1 MFKKYADETMEFI
14 KKIEADGPRLPGTDE
29 EKAACVKI
37 QKEINDRVGLD
48 TKTEEFTFAPRASIG
63 GICYLGYA
71 GLLAIAIYYIGG
83 IYGTILAGFMFC
95 CIMLFVALQVI
106 RYTGTFD
113 LLFKHEKSSNI
124 ISEIAPAKGETKF
137 TVYLG
142 AHYDSSWCW
151 KLSLK
156 NPNTAI
162 PKTAY
167 GIVGAIAMIG
177 ISVLRLVNYFV
188 YIGGEADFIIDICTM
203 VLPILFVPGL
213 YFVSQYVS
221 GDKSIAS
228 PGAMDNLTGI
238 GSNMMIMK
246 YFKEHP
252 EDMPEGMR
260 LVNICFGAEEA
271 SLKGSLDYV
280 KRHKAELQDGHSYV
294 LNIDSIAD
302 PDYFEAIIGDLLQGT
317 KFDPTLIGYVHEA
330 YKELGIENAK
340 SIYNPVGGCD
350 STPFRNADVPTVTIA
365 AQNPTTTYYYHT
377 MHDKSE
383 RFSTDTLDKG
393 LNVIYKVIKKIGEKE
408 NAGK

>member
-1 MFKKYADETMEFI
+1 MFKKYADETMDFI
-14 KKIEADGPRLPGTDE
+14 KKIEADGPRLPGSDE
-29 EKAACVKI
+29 EKTACVKI
-37 QKEINDRVGLD
+37 QQEIKDRVGLD
-48 TKTEEFTFAPRASIG
+48 TKTEGFTFAPRASIG

-71 GLLAIAIYYIGG
+71 ALLATIVYYVGG
-83 IYGTILAGFMFC
+83 TYGNILAGFMYC
-95 CIMLFVALQVI
+95 CIIIFTMLQVV

-124 ISEIAPAKGETKF
+124 ISELKPANGETKF
-137 TVYLG
+137 TIYLG

-167 GIVGAIAMIG
+167 GLVGAILMIG
-177 ISVLRLVNYFV
+177 VSVLRAVNDFV
-188 YIGGEADFIIDICTM
+188 YFGNDADFIVNVCTM
-203 VLPILFVPGL
+203 VIPIAFIPGF
-213 YFVSQYVS
+213 YFITQYVS
-221 GDKSIAS
+221 GDKTIAS
-228 PGAMDNLTGI
+228 PGAMDNLTGL
-238 GSNMMIMK
+238 GVNMMIMK

-260 LVNICFGAEEA
+260 LVYLGFGAEEA

-280 KRHKAELQDGHSYV
+280 AKHKDELTDGHSYL
-294 LNIDSIAD
+294 LNVDSIAD
-302 PDYFEAIIGDLLQGT
+302 PDYFEAIVGDLLQGT
-317 KFDPTLIGYVHEA
+317 KFDPTLIKYVHDT
-330 YKELGIENAK
+330 YKEMGIDNAK

-350 STPFRNADVPTVTIA
+350 STPFRNAGVPTVTIA

-393 LNVIYKVIKKIGEKE
+393 LNVIYKVIKKIADAESK
-408 NAGK
+408 K

>member
-188 YIGGEADFIIDICTM
+188 YIGGEAIIDICTM
-203 VLPILFVPGL
+203 VIPILFVPGL

>member
-14 KKIEADGPRLPGTDE
+14 KKIEADGPRLPGSDE
-29 EKAACVKI
+29 EKQACKNI
-37 QKEINDRVGLD
+37 QQEIKDRVGLD
-48 TKTEEFTFAPRASIG
+48 SKTEDFTFAVRASIG

-71 GLLAIAIYYIGG
+71 GLIAMLIYYIGG
-83 IYGTILAGFMFC
+83 IYGTILAGFTFC

-113 LLFKHEKSSNI
+113 LMFKHGKSSNI
-124 ISEIAPAKGETKF
+124 ITEIPPVNNGETKF
-137 TVYLG
+137 TIYLG

-167 GIVGAIAMIG
+167 GILGAIAMIG
-177 ISVLRLVNYFV
+177 ISVLRAVNYFV
-188 YIGGEADFIIDICTM
+188 VIGGKADYIIELCTM
-203 VLPILFVPGL
+203 IIPIAIIPGL
-213 YFVSQYVS
+213 YFITQYVS
-221 GDKSIAS
+221 GDKAIAS
-228 PGAMDNLTGI
+228 PGAMDNLSGI

-260 LVNICFGAEEA
+260 LVYLGFGAEEA

-280 KRHKAELQDGHSYV
+280 KRHGEEMKDGHSYV
-294 LNIDSIAD
+294 LNVDSIAD
-302 PDYFEAIIGDLLQGT
+302 PDHFEAIIGDLLQGT
-317 KFDPTLIGYVHEA
+317 KFDKTLIGYVHEA
-330 YKELGIENAK
+330 YDEMGIKAK

-350 STPFRNADVPTVTIA
+350 STPFCNENIPTVTIA

-377 MHDKSE
+377 MLDKSE
-383 RFSTDTLDKG
+383 RFTTDTLEKG
-393 LNVIYKVIKKIGEKE
+393 LTAIYKVIKKIAEAE
-408 NAGK
+408 NQK

>member
-1 MFKKYADETMEFI
+1 MFKKYAEETMQFV

-37 QKEINDRVGLD
+37 QKEINDRLGLE
-48 TKTEEFTFAPRASIG
+48 TKTEGFTFAPRASIG

-71 GLLAIAIYYIGG
+71 GLAAMVVYYVGG
-83 IYGTILAGFMFC
+83 IYGTILAGFMFS

-106 RYTGTFD
+106 KYTGTFD
-113 LLFKHEKSSNI
+113 LFFKQENSSNI
-124 ISEIAPAKGETKF
+124 IAEMLPSKGETKY

-156 NPNTAI
+156 NPKTAI

-167 GIVGAIAMIG
+167 GLVGAIAMIG
-177 ISVLRLVNYFV
+177 ISVLRACNYFGV
-188 YIGGEADFIIDICTM
+188 FGYGQANYVIDLCTM
-203 VLPILFVPGL
+203 LVPIAIIPGL
-213 YFVSQYVS
+213 YFITQYVS
-221 GDKSIAS
+221 GDKTIAS
-228 PGAMDNLTGI
+228 PGAMDNLTGL
-238 GSNMMIMK
+238 GCNMMLMK

-260 LVNICFGAEEA
+260 IVYLGFGAEEA

-280 KRHKAELQDGHSYV
+280 KRHKEEMLKEPSYM
-294 LNIDSIAD
+294 LNVDSIAD

-317 KFDPTLIGYVHEA
+317 KFDSELIGFVHDT
-330 YKELGIENAK
+330 YKELGIKAK

-350 STPFRNADVPTVTIA
+350 STPFINAGIPTVTIA

-383 RFSTDTLDKG
+383 RFSEDTLEQG
-393 LNVIYKVIKKIGEKE
+393 LNVLYGVVKKIAAKE
-408 NAGK
+408 ENK

>member
-14 KKIEADGPRLPGTDE
+14 KKIEADGPRLPGSDE
-29 EKAACVKI
+29 EKLACKNI
-37 QKEINDRVGLD
+37 QQEIKDRVGLD
-48 TKTEEFTFAPRASIG
+48 TKTEDFTFAIRASIG

-71 GLLAIAIYYIGG
+71 GLLAILIYYIGG
-83 IYGTILAGFMFC
+83 IYGTILAGFAFC

-113 LLFKHEKSSNI
+113 LMFKHGKSSNI
-124 ISEIAPAKGETKF
+124 ITELPPVNNGETKF

-156 NPNTAI
+156 NPKTAI

-167 GIVGAIAMIG
+167 GILGAIAMIG
-177 ISVLRLVNYFV
+177 ISVLRAVNYFV
-188 YIGGEADFIIDICTM
+188 VIGGRADYIIDICTM
-203 VLPILFVPGL
+203 VIPIAIIPGL
-213 YFVSQYVS
+213 YFITQYVS
-221 GDKSIAS
+221 GDKTIAS
-228 PGAMDNLTGI
+228 PGAMDNLSGI

-260 LVNICFGAEEA
+260 LVYLGFGAEEA

-280 KRHKAELQDGHSYV
+280 KRHGDEMKDGHSYV

-302 PDYFEAIIGDLLQGT
+302 PDHFEAIIGDLLQGT
-317 KFDPTLIGYVHEA
+317 KFDKTLIGYVHETYA
-330 YKELGIENAK
+330 EMGIKAR
-340 SIYNPVGGCD
+340 SIYKPVGGCD
-350 STPFRNADVPTVTIA
+350 STPFCNEDIPTVTIA

-383 RFSTDTLDKG
+383 RFTTDTLDKG
-393 LNVIYKVIKKIGEKE
+393 LTVIYKVIKKIAEAE
-408 NAGK
+408 NNK

>member
-14 KKIEADGPRLPGTDE
+14 KKIEADGPRLPGSDE
-29 EKAACVKI
+29 EKLACKNI
-37 QKEINDRVGLD
+37 QQEIKDRVGLD
-48 TKTEEFTFAPRASIG
+48 TKTEDFTFAIRASIG

-71 GLLAIAIYYIGG
+71 GLLAMLIYYIGG
-83 IYGTILAGFMFC
+83 IYGTILAGFAFC

-113 LLFKHEKSSNI
+113 LMFKHGKSSNI
-124 ISEIAPAKGETKF
+124 ITELPPVNNGETKF

-156 NPNTAI
+156 NPKTAI

-167 GIVGAIAMIG
+167 GILGAIAMIG
-177 ISVLRLVNYFV
+177 ISVLRAVNYFV
-188 YIGGEADFIIDICTM
+188 VIGGRADYIIDICTM
-203 VLPILFVPGL
+203 VIPIAIIPGL
-213 YFVSQYVS
+213 YFITQYVS
-221 GDKSIAS
+221 GDKTIAS
-228 PGAMDNLTGI
+228 PGAMDNLSGI

-260 LVNICFGAEEA
+260 LVYLGFGAEEA

-280 KRHKAELQDGHSYV
+280 KRHGDEMKDGHSYV

-302 PDYFEAIIGDLLQGT
+302 PDHFEAIIGDLLQGT
-317 KFDPTLIGYVHEA
+317 KFDKTLIGYVHEA
-330 YKELGIENAK
+330 YAEMGIKAK

-350 STPFRNADVPTVTIA
+350 STPFCNEDIPTVTIA

-383 RFSTDTLDKG
+383 RFTTDTLDKG
-393 LNVIYKVIKKIGEKE
+393 LTVIYKVIKKIAEAE
-408 NAGK
+408 NNK

>member
-1 MFKKYADETMEFI
+1 MFKKYADETMEFV

-29 EKAACVKI
+29 EKVACVKI
-37 QKEINDRVGLD
+37 QKEINERVGLE
-48 TKTEEFTFAPRASIG
+48 TKTESFTFAPRASIG

-71 GLLAIAIYYIGG
+71 GLIAMTIYYIGG
-83 IYGTILAGFMFC
+83 VYGTILAGFMFC
-95 CIMLFVALQVI
+95 CIMVFVALQI
-106 RYTGTFD
+106 IKYTGTFD
-113 LLFKHEKSSNI
+113 LFFKNEKSSNI
-124 ISEIAPAKGETKF
+124 IAELPSKGETKY

-156 NPNTAI
+156 NPKTAI

-167 GIVGAIAMIG
+167 GLVGAIAMIF
-177 ISVLRLVNYFV
+177 ISALRAVNSFGVFSGKASYV
-188 YIGGEADFIIDICTM
+188 INLCTM
-203 VLPILFVPGL
+203 LVPIAIIPGL
-213 YFVSQYVS
+213 YFITQYVS
-221 GDKSIAS
+221 GDKTIAS

-238 GSNMMIMK
+238 GSNMMLMK

-260 LVNICFGAEEA
+260 LVYLGFGAEEA

-280 KRHKAELQDGHSYV
+280 ARHKDEMKAMPSYV
-294 LNIDSIAD
+294 LNVDSIAD

-317 KFDPTLIGYVHEA
+317 KFDKELIGMVHDT
-330 YKELGIENAK
+330 YKEMGIKAK

-350 STPFRNADVPTVTIA
+350 STPFINAGIPTVTIA

-383 RFSTDTLDKG
+383 RFSTDTLETG
-393 LNVIYKVIKKIGEKE
+393 LNVIYRVIKKIAEKE
-408 NAGK
+408 ESK